1 LSRFGKVSSVF
12 PGGDKIGER
21 ELKAHFHSLIQ
32 LGARVSGNE
41 WGNFELESDLQATT
55 VYLYEPSVTA
65 TENVI
70 MAASRIES
78 GTTVIKGAACEP
90 HVQEL
95 CTILAEAGV
104 EIDGIGSNVLR
115 IKGKKSLS
123 MEGRSHK
130 VWPDYIDVSTTAV
143 AAGITGG
150 EVKVKNVRPED
161 LVTIRF
167 FFDQLGFDMQ
177 LDGRD
182 LLISSDQKLKLKD
195 KEWGRIKGIYS
206 QPWYSFPSDLMSIAI
221 VLAMNVEGS
230 TLFFEKLYR
239 DRMSFSADFNGA
251 GANIIQCDPHRIVVN
266 GPTELRGHKYHAP
279 DLRAGMAYFLAGL
292 MTDGVTEVSGIEHIQ
307 RGYPNTVE
315 RYNSLGADVELVE

>member
-1 LSRFGKVSSVF
+1 VRITGKE
-12 PGGDKIGER
+12 K
-21 ELKAHFHSLIQ
+21 
-32 LGARVSGNE
+32 
-41 WGNFELESDLQATT
+41 
-55 VYLYEPSVTA
+55 
-65 TENVI
+65 
-70 MAASRIES
+70 
-78 GTTVIKGAACEP
+78 
-90 HVQEL
+90 
-95 CTILAEAGV
+95 
-104 EIDGIGSNVLR
+104 
-115 IKGKKSLS
+115 LS
-123 MEGRSHK
+123 MEGRAHA

-143 AAGITGG
+143 AAAITGG
-150 EVKVKNVRPED
+150 EVRVKDVRAED

-177 LDGRD
+177 LDGND
-182 LLISSDQKLKLKD
+182 LVVDKDQRLKLKD

-239 DRMSFSADFNGA
+239 DRMSFSADFNSA

-292 MTDGVTEVSGIEHIQ
+292 MTDGESVITGVEHIQ

-315 RYNSLGADVELVE
+315 RYKSLGANVELVE